1 MKTREVEEQMEVEW
15 GKRVADVVMQ
25 KYNSLPKK
33 GKPQGSEATVLAAF
47 VLSPDM
53 RVVSMGTGTKCIGRS
68 QMSCD
73 GDIVNDSHAEVIA
86 RRSLLRFFYSEL
98 ERLFQ
103 IKSFSNSLDET
114 RTDDEERKLI
124 FEWETEMESRKGCC
138 LRSDLQFHLY
148 ISQRPCGDACIFAS
162 TNSCEGSVLASI
174 PSSKFRTGNL
184 HKQTVAKLVSPS
196 GSLQW
201 EEALAAEC
209 SARCTG
215 DASDCMIANKSLT
228 MLEREIQATGMVRRK
243 PGRGDPTMSMSCSD
257 KIARWN
263 LLGLQGALLSH
274 FICKPV
280 YMSSVTIGGEQNA
293 LFHCNTH
300 TSENGMRSES
310 GMEAMERS
318 FYRRLVPIAKRI
330 PPPFKVNAPIVFGA
344 SVPPSEFRSP
354 YEGTAH
360 VTCGWDASGVHEV
373 ILGTTGRKQ
382 GTSKKGALSSATR
395 SSLSKRALLERFVL
409 LLPKLL
415 PPTLG
420 QLSYSE
426 IKVAAEEYNLARENL
441 IKESSS
447 PFKDWLL
454 KPECY
459 QSFRAV

>member
-318 FYRRLVPIAKRI
+318 FYRRLVPIAK
-330 PPPFKVNAPIVFGA
+330 PNC
-344 SVPPSEFRSP
+344 FRSFSATD
-354 YEGTAH
+354 YSIS
-360 VTCGWDASGVHEV
+360 WDASGVHEV